1 MNRRVRSSK
10 GLREDV
16 NRERREPKSKVQSER
31 EMLGAGPVLGE
42 LQRDLQDGTMGS
54 QVETL
59 WCSSKTQE
67 ERVEF
72 LFDYF
77 WLLFIWTKIHYRL
90 HMSFIHVELRW
101 ALSG

>member
-1 MNRRVRSSK
+1 MRSSK

-16 NRERREPKSKVQSER
+16 NRERREPKSEVQSER
-31 EMLGAGPVLGE
+31 ETLGAGPVLGE
-42 LQRDLQDGTMGS
+42 LQRDLQDGAMGS

-59 WCSSKTQE
+59 WCSSKTQK